1 MGLANFRHKDSNQ
14 LIQLEKRI
22 EYLEKE
28 LAYRESDFA
37 LLKQATNTVTGELEL
52 GRVLKIVGEQARKLV
67 SSETLLLPILN
78 PEATEYTYRA
88 GCGKNIEKTIG
99 ESLPINFG
107 LFGWVWKHQRAWWH
121 GMFDELSD
129 TDKERLLT
137 KGTNTLLVP
146 LKNKQHVW
154 GGLVAI
160 DKKDQKQFSRRDL
173 DLLTMFASQ
182 AGVAI
187 ENASFFEQLNKT
199 KKHAEQLNRQFEKR
213 IVQRTADLRN
223 INKEL
228 EQLALYDPLT
238 GLPNRS
244 LINDRLKL
252 GMRIADRENEPLSI
266 MMMDLDH
273 FKQVNDTLGHNVGDE
288 LLMQV
293 GSRVKQL
300 LRKSDTI
307 GRLGGDEFVIVLPG
321 TSKENATTVATKII
335 DSLEHDF
342 NIDNNLLNI
351 KGSVGIA
358 FYPEHGETEI
368 DLLKHA
374 DVAMYNAK
382 RSHEGYSIFSQEN
395 H

>member
-1 MGLANFRHKDSNQ
+1 MGLANFQRKGSNR
-14 LIQLEKRI
+14 IFQLEKRI
-22 EYLEKE
+22 KYLEQE
-28 LAYRESDFA
+28 LSCRENNFT
-37 LLKQATNTVTGELEL
+37 LLKQAIDAVTGELDV

-67 SSETLLLPILN
+67 SSETLLVPVLN
-78 PEATEYTYRA
+78 PECTEYTYRA
-88 GCGKNIEKTIG
+88 GNGENAEKMIG
-99 ESLPINFG
+99 QTLPVSFD
-107 LFGWVWKHQRAWWH
+107 LFGWVWKHQKAWWH
-121 GMFDELSD
+121 GMFDQLSD
-129 TDKERLLT
+129 ADKDRLLI
-137 KGTNTLLVP
+137 KGANTLLVP
-146 LKNKQHVW
+146 LRNKQNVW
-154 GGLVAI
+154 GGLAAI
-160 DKKDQKQFSRRDL
+160 NKTDQKQFSRRDL
-173 DLLTMFASQ
+173 DLLTMFANQ

-199 KKHAEQLNRQFEKR
+199 KKHAERLNRRFEKR
-213 IVQRTADLRN
+213 IIQRTADLKN

-244 LINDRLKL
+244 LIKDRLKQ
-252 GMRIADRENEPLSI
+252 GMRVADRENGPLSI
-266 MMMDLDH
+266 MLMDLDH
-273 FKQVNDTLGHNVGDE
+273 FKQVNDTLGHIVGDE

-293 GSRVKQL
+293 GNRIQHL

-321 TSKENATTVATKII
+321 SNKENAATVATKII
-335 DSLEHDF
+335 ESLDLDF

-358 FYPEHGETEI
+358 FYPEHGENEV